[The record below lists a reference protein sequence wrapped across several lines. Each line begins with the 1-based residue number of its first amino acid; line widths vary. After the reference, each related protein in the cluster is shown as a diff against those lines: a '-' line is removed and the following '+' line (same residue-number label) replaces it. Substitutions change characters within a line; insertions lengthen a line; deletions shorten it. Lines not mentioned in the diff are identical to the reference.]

1 LARELYQIERK
12 RVPPLPY
19 WDDLSAL
26 LQMFAFLN
34 DFDTGSRELSAAA
47 WCQTSLHRG
56 RLPSPGLRAAL
67 IKAALAAGWQR
78 GMSSRWDLDPV
89 SETTEGD
96 TNVKLSEMFPRKY
109 LSGEDLNGKAWTLTI
124 ENVTTEKLSPRPG
137 APPEDKYIVHFK
149 KTQRG
154 MVLCRTLAYQI
165 SEALGSDDTA
175 EWLNK
180 RITIYPE
187 SITIAGKRRLA
198 IRARAASAEA
208 AQL

>member
-1 LARELYQIERK
+1 
-12 RVPPLPY
+12 
-19 WDDLSAL
+19 
-26 LQMFAFLN
+26 M
-34 DFDTGSRELSAAA
+34 
-47 WCQTSLHRG
+47 
-56 RLPSPGLRAAL
+56 
-67 IKAALAAGWQR
+67 
-78 GMSSRWDLDPV
+78 
-89 SETTEGD
+89 
-96 TNVKLSEMFPRKY
+96 
-109 LSGEDLNGKAWTLTI
+109 
-124 ENVTTEKLSPRPG
+124 TTEKLSQRPG